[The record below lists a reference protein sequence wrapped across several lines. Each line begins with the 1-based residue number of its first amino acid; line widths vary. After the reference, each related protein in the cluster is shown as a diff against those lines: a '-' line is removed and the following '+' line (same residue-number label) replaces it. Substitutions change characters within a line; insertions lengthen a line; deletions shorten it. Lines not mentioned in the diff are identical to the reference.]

1 MKPVISPEDL
11 AVHYKARNAKYSGLN
26 GAHRLKTKPLL
37 DLIGVGPAQKLFP
50 VEPHGIGDLV
60 NDAIRSDI
68 SSLTPRRIEKPYG
81 KSFSKTIVVNSRC
94 DPKRF
99 EGTKG
104 MSRRALKFES

>member
-26 GAHRLKTKPLL
+26 GTLRLKTKH
-37 DLIGVGPAQKLFP
+37 LIGVGPAQKLFP

-99 EGTKG
+99 KGTKG
-104 MSRRALKFES
+104 MSRRALKLES